1 MSIFILPSFSAEQN
15 VCLLLTYCLKRA
27 TKVHFFH
34 QHTSM
39 TYFYGKDV
47 ICAILGKLFFLKEMR
62 AFKFT
67 GFSKISIRTVREKRL
82 LLYR

>member
-1 MSIFILPSFSAEQN
+1 MKHVYINFVIIFSRTKCMPS
-15 VCLLLTYCLKRA
+15 TYVLSK

-47 ICAILGKLFFLKEMR
+47 ICAILGKFFSLR
-62 AFKFT
+62 NVCIQ
-67 GFSKISIRTVREKRL
+67 ISRVFQNQYTNREREAPPL
-82 LLYR
+82 